1 MRVVIKDRVE
11 PLMDRAINAVSEGG
25 TMKFTVRNL
34 FYKIRELFLTE
45 NFVCPICGNQVKLLE
60 FPDTFICGEGHT
72 VNGDSLR
79 PLVPGLRFYLYD
91 SFSQDFI
98 TAYEKNHEKV
108 EGMLREERGKLSYPD
123 YDIDY
128 NSYEEGIDTEAI
140 DTFTPGVGNKV
151 IMVEKLGLFHM
162 MRANNFDR
170 RLDAILVSTEGFS
183 TEAARLIMV
192 GAAAQGLPVCILH
205 DYDINGLLIFETLLQ
220 PTKRR
225 DSFINGR
232 AYDLGFTYE
241 QLRGFGKRPEPVEL
255 KKASIGKLA
264 GLLRD
269 GKVTEEEYNF
279 LLRYRV
285 ELNALTPL
293 ELLRWLEAE
302 LERRDLWKTIP
313 DEDELREEAESR
325 IRAELW
331 VFSDSLASSVAEV
344 LLEEFGLDRVQE
356 LIDEIR
362 DYAESKAKE
371 WINLP
376 EVESKLTVDE
386 LVERLREKQ
395 EQYWKDIAKQL
406 GSKEAL
412 DFKDELESQVDGERE
427 DWVDEISK
435 DETVTIKLEELKQL
449 LS

>member
-11 PLMDRAINAVSEGG
+11 PLMDRAINAVSEGH

-34 FYKIRELFLTE
+34 YYKVREFFLTE
-45 NFVCPICGNQVKLLE
+45 NFVCPACGEQVKLLE
-60 FPDTFICGEGHT
+60 FPDTFICEQGHT
-72 VNGDSLR
+72 VDADSLK

-91 SFSQDFI
+91 SFAQDFL
-98 TAYEKNHEKV
+98 TAYERNQAKV
-108 EGMLREERGKLSYPD
+108 ENMLREERGKLSYPD
-123 YDIDY
+123 YDMEY
-128 NSYEEGIDTEAI
+128 NSYEKGIDTEAI

-225 DSFINGR
+225 DSFINGKV
-232 AYDLGFTYE
+232 YDLGFTYE

-269 GKVTEEEYNF
+269 DKVTEEEYNF

-285 ELNALTPL
+285 ELNVLSPL

-302 LERRDLWKTIP
+302 LERRDLWKTVP
-313 DEDELREEAESR
+313 DEDELRQEAEAR

-331 VFSDSLASSVAEV
+331 VFSDSLASSVAEA
-344 LLEEFGLDRVQE
+344 LLGEFGLDRVQE

-362 DYAESKAKE
+362 DYAESRARE
-371 WINLP
+371 WIHLP
-376 EVESKLTVDE
+376 IVESNLTVDE
-386 LVERLREKQ
+386 LIEQLRQKREH
-395 EQYWKDIAKQL
+395 YWKEIAQQL

-412 DFKDELESQVDGERE
+412 DFKDELESQVNGERE
-427 DWVDEISK
+427 DWVDEIGK
-435 DETVTIKLEELKQL
+435 DETVASKLEELKQL

>member
-11 PLMDRAINAVSEGG
+11 PLIDRATDVVSEGG

-34 FYKIRELFLTE
+34 FYKVRELFLTE
-45 NFVCPICGNQVKLLE
+45 NFVCPVCGEQVKLLE
-60 FPDTFICGEGHT
+60 FPDTFICGQGHT
-72 VNGDSLR
+72 AGGDSLK

-91 SFSQDFI
+91 SFSQDFL
-98 TAYEKNHEKV
+98 TAYEKNQGKIEN
-108 EGMLREERGKLSYPD
+108 MLREERGKLSYPD
-123 YDIDY
+123 FDMDY
-128 NSYEEGIDTEAI
+128 NSYEEGIDTEAV
-140 DTFTPGVGNKV
+140 DSFTPGVGNKV

-162 MRANNFDR
+162 IRANNFDR

-205 DYDINGLLIFETLLQ
+205 DYDINGLLIYETLLQ

-225 DSFINGR
+225 DSFVNGR
-232 AYDLGFTYE
+232 VHDLGFTYE
-241 QLRGFGKRPEPVEL
+241 QLRDFGKRPEPVEL
-255 KKASIGKLA
+255 KKGDIGKLS
-264 GLLRD
+264 GLLTD
-269 GKVTEEEYNF
+269 SKVTEEEYKF

-313 DEDELREEAESR
+313 DEDELRQEAEDR

-331 VFSDSLASSVAEV
+331 VFVDSLAGSVAEA

-356 LIDEIR
+356 LIDEII
-362 DYAESKAKE
+362 DYAESRARE
-371 WINLP
+371 RIHLP
-376 EVESKLTVDE
+376 EVESSATVDD
-386 LVERLREKQ
+386 LIEKLKQ
-395 EQYWKDIAKQL
+395 RREQYWKEIAQEM
-406 GSKEAL
+406 GSKESL
-412 DFKDELESQVDGERE
+412 DFKDELASQVDGERE
-427 DWVDEISK
+427 GWVDEIGRHEAIAS
-435 DETVTIKLEELKQL
+435 KLEEIKQL
-449 LS
+449 LI

>member
-11 PLMDRAINAVSEGG
+11 PLMDRAINAVSEGR

-45 NFVCPICGNQVKLLE
+45 NFVCSACGEQVKLLE
-60 FPDTFICGEGHT
+60 FPDTFICEQGHT
-72 VNGDSLR
+72 VDADSLK

-91 SFSQDFI
+91 SFAQDFL
-98 TAYEKNHEKV
+98 TAYERNQAKV
-108 EGMLREERGKLSYPD
+108 ENMLREERGKLSYPD
-123 YDIDY
+123 YDMEY

-293 ELLRWLEAE
+293 ELLRWLEGE

-313 DEDELREEAESR
+313 DEDELREEAEAG

-331 VFSDSLASSVAEV
+331 VFSDSLASSVAEA

-395 EQYWKDIAKQL
+395 EHYWKDIAKQL
-406 GSKEAL
+406 GNKEAL
-412 DFKDELESQVDGERE
+412 DFKDELESQVDGERG
-427 DWVDEISK
+427 DWVNEISK